1 MTLGDDEF
9 KNVLVRAS
17 EIELSEEIR
26 QADVELLMAAAE
38 EAGIP
43 RSAVERALR
52 ERLLLPMKPPTV
64 GQLTFVR
71 SADDK
76 YYVAEVLRA
85 SSEGFMVRFLKGS
98 EHTVQLDDLRPCSF
112 LPGERVVVNWPWWGP
127 WTCTVLSYD
136 MDARRVT
143 VSDGWGEIREFPI
156 GEVWLAPRKA
166 HGSRRARLGAALA
179 AAALAG
185 AAIGSIVTSLFAR

>member
-1 MTLGDDEF
+1 MTLGDDDF
-9 KNVLVRAS
+9 RSVLVRAS
-17 EIELSEEIR
+17 EIEQSEEIR
-26 QADVELLMAAAE
+26 QADVEMLMAAAE

-52 ERLLLPMKPPTV
+52 ERLLLPMKPPTA

-85 SSEGFMVRFLKGS
+85 SPEGFTVRFLRGS

-136 MDARRVT
+136 MGARRVMVT
-143 VSDGWGEIREFPI
+143 DGWGETHDFPI
-156 GEVWLAPRKA
+156 GDVWLAPRKA